1 MTSEQ
6 RHEIRYQRRKRLR
19 QEKLTKKAMECG
31 SYEDVFSYKNLYE
44 SGKKCIRGVIWK
56 ASIQNYTR
64 KRVSNTYKFMKKY
77 KIKNLNLQHHMCFGL
92 TKEEKLEKYK
102 HKK

>member
-6 RHEIRYQRRKRLR
+6 RHEMRYQRRKKLR
-19 QEKLTKKAMECG
+19 QEKLTKKAIECG
-31 SYEDVFSYKNLYE
+31 AYEKVFSYENLYTA
-44 SGKKCIRGVIWK
+44 GKKCIRGVIWK

-64 KRVSNTYKFMKKY
+64 KRVSNTYKLYEEMQN
-77 KIKNLNLQHHMCFGL
+77 KNLSLHRHMCFGL